1 VGFNYYNLM
10 KELRIALA
18 QINPTVGD
26 LEGNAGKIIRFLKQ
40 ARRLGADIVAF
51 PELAVTGYPPED
63 LLLKPSFLTDN
74 VKALRKIRR
83 ETEGITAGVGFVDVA
98 DDMYNAAAVL
108 SNKRTVDVY
117 RKVFLPNYGPFDEV
131 RYFQAGTR
139 VPVYRTGEV
148 LVGVTI
154 CEDMW
159 HPEGPARLQALAGAE
174 LVININS
181 SPYTMEKA
189 GKRESMIATRALDSS
204 VIVAYLNAVGGQDEL
219 VFDGGSIIYNERGEL
234 VARGKQF
241 EEDLVVADLD
251 IEGVFLQ
258 RLHDPRHRQQAR
270 ALEEGDVDVVDLP
283 AGKKA
288 RTRKMLP
295 RKKVPALMETRE
307 EVWSALTLGLSDYMK
322 KNRFRGGIVGL
333 SGGVDS
339 ALVAALAV
347 DALGKG
353 NVTCL
358 FMPSRYTSPESGEDS
373 RRLAKN
379 LGVKLIEIP
388 IDPVFDRY
396 LESLTGLFKG
406 RKPDTAEENLQAR
419 IRGNLLM
426 AASNKFGWIV
436 LTTGNKSEMSV
447 GYATLYGDM
456 AGGFAVIKDVPKTLV
471 YDLARWRNETAG
483 KELIPGHIMTKEP
496 TAELR
501 AGQKDTDSL
510 PPYEVLDPVLKAYI
524 EEESSFEEIVSF
536 YGWKPGDVRRV
547 IGMVDSNE
555 YKRRQSPPGIKI
567 TGRAFGKDRR
577 FPITN
582 RYRDR

>member
-1 VGFNYYNLM
+1 M
-10 KELRIALA
+10 RALRIALA

-26 LEGNAGKIIRFLKQ
+26 LEGNTGKIIRYLKR
-40 ARRLGADIVAF
+40 ARQRGADIVAF

-74 VKALRKIRR
+74 VKALQKIRR
-83 ETEGITAGVGFVDVA
+83 ETEGITAVVGFVDVA
-98 DDMYNAAAVL
+98 DDIYNAAAIL

-139 VPVYRTGEV
+139 VPVYRMGEV

-159 HPEGPARLQALAGAE
+159 YPEGPARLQALAGAD
-174 LVININS
+174 LIINMNS

-189 GKRESMIATRALDSS
+189 GKRENMIATRAMDSA
-204 VIVAYLNAVGGQDEL
+204 VIVAYLNVVGGQDEL
-219 VFDGGSIIYNERGEL
+219 VFDGGSIISNERGEL
-234 VARGKQF
+234 IARGRQF

-258 RLHDPRHRQQAR
+258 RLHDPRRRQQALS
-270 ALEEGDVDVVDLP
+270 LEEGDVEVIDIPV
-283 AGKKA
+283 GKKA
-288 RTRKMLP
+288 RTRKIP
-295 RKKVPALMETRE
+295 SQKAVPAPMETHE
-307 EVWSALTLGLSDYMK
+307 EVWNALTLGLSDYIR

-358 FMPSRYTSPESGEDS
+358 FMPSRYTSRESREDS

-379 LGVKLIEIP
+379 LGMKLIEIP

-396 LESLTGLFKG
+396 LESLKGLFKG
-406 RKPDTAEENLQAR
+406 LKPDATEENLQAR
-419 IRGNLLM
+419 IRGNFLM

-471 YDLARWRNETAG
+471 YDLARWRNLTAG
-483 KELIPGHIMTKEP
+483 KEIIPGRIITKEP
-496 TAELR
+496 TAELK
-501 AGQKDTDSL
+501 ADQKDADSL

-524 EEESSFEEIVSF
+524 EEESGFQEIVSF
-536 YGWKPGDVRRV
+536 YGWKPKDVRRV
-547 IGMVDSNE
+547 IGMVDNSE

-582 RYRDR
+582 RYRDH

>member
-1 VGFNYYNLM
+1 M
-10 KELRIALA
+10 KALRIALA

-26 LEGNAGKIIRFLKQ
+26 LEGNAGKIIGFLKQ

-74 VKALRKIRR
+74 MKALRKIRR
-83 ETEGITAGVGFVDVA
+83 ETEGITAVVGFVDVA
-98 DDMYNAAAVL
+98 DDIYNAAAVL

-117 RKVFLPNYGPFDEV
+117 RKFFLPNYGPFDEV
-131 RYFQAGTR
+131 RYFQAGAR

-159 HPEGPARLQALAGAE
+159 YPEGPARLQALAGAE
-174 LVININS
+174 LIININS

-189 GKRESMIATRALDSS
+189 GRRESMIANRALDSAA
-204 VIVAYLNAVGGQDEL
+204 IVANLNAVGGQDEL

-258 RLHDPRHRQQAR
+258 RLHDPKRRQQAL
-270 ALEEGDVDVVDLP
+270 ALDEGDVDVVDIP

-295 RKKVPALMETRE
+295 AKDVPAPMEAKE
-307 EVWSALTLGLSDYMK
+307 EVWSALTLGLSDYMG
-322 KNRFRGGIVGL
+322 KNQFRSGIVGL

-358 FMPSRYTSPESGEDS
+358 FMPSRYTSEESGEDS

-388 IDPVFDRY
+388 IDPLFDRY
-396 LESLTGLFKG
+396 LKSLKGLFKG
-406 RKPDTAEENLQAR
+406 RKPDATEENLQAR

-483 KELIPGHIMTKEP
+483 KELIPGRIMTKEP

-536 YGWKPGDVRRV
+536 YGWKPRDVRRV
-547 IGMVDSNE
+547 IAMVDSNE

-582 RYRDR
+582 RYRGR